1 MILSTLFTQLRLG
14 SRLMTNRLVV
24 APMTTT
30 QSNPDGSVSEAER
43 RWLEGLGGEGYGMVM
58 SCAASIS
65 KTSVAFPNQ
74 LSLGDDAL
82 LPSLTTL
89 ASRMRASGSLA
100 VVQLCHGGSRT
111 IASLTGVEPHSAS
124 AYSLA
129 MPGFV
134 TPRSL
139 SGEQIER
146 IIEDFADAS
155 ARVSSAGFDGVEFH
169 GANGYLFTQFI
180 STMTNQR
187 RDTWGGSLANR
198 ARFAR
203 EVVRACRRRVPSGFI
218 VGFRLSFENAGVET
232 GLDLDENIQVLRW
245 LAEDGIDYGHV
256 SHLNLA
262 APSVKYGGV
271 IALEYLRREIDRA
284 LPLMVA
290 GGVTSRADA
299 DRALE
304 LGADLVAVGRAAIG
318 NANVPARFSRSE
330 PLCLPPYQRGELAKR
345 GISIDFLRY
354 LTTAP
359 PLASL
364 NIVQPD

>member
-1 MILSTLFTQLRLG
+1 MSALFTQLRLG
-14 SRLMTNRLVV
+14 SRTAANRLAV

-30 QSNPDGSVSEAER
+30 QSNADGSVSEAER
-43 RWLEGLGGEGYGMVM
+43 RWLEGLGAEGYGLVI
-58 SCAASIS
+58 SCAAAIS
-65 KTSVAFPNQ
+65 KTSIAFEQQ
-74 LSLGDDAL
+74 LTLGDDAM

-89 ASRMRASGSLA
+89 ASGIKAHGSLA
-100 VVQLCHGGSRT
+100 VVQLCHAGSRA
-111 IASLTGVEPHSAS
+111 IPSLTGVEPRSAS

-129 MPGFV
+129 VPGFIK
-134 TPRSL
+134 PRAL
-139 SGEQIER
+139 SGEEIEG
-146 IIEDFADAS
+146 IIDEFATAS
-155 ARVSSAGFDGVEFH
+155 ARASKAGFDGIEFH

-187 RDTWGGSLANR
+187 RDEWGGSLANR

-203 EVVRACRRRVPSGFI
+203 EVVRACRRRVAPGFI
-218 VGFRLSFENAGVET
+218 VGFRLSFENAGPET
-232 GLDLDENIQVLRW
+232 GLDLDENVQVLRW

-256 SHLNLA
+256 SALNLA
-262 APSVKYGGV
+262 APSVKYSSV
-271 IALEYLRREIDRA
+271 RAFDYVRRAIDPA

-290 GGVTSRADA
+290 GGVMSRADA

-318 NANVPARFSRSE
+318 NTNVPGRFARQERLN
-330 PLCLPPYQRGELAKR
+330 PLPYERGDLTRR
-345 GISIDFLRY
+345 GISSDFQRY

-364 NIVQPD
+364 NIVKAGD